1 MDFFPKI
8 NSQSPRKKVELP
20 LSRDFLAEWYER
32 DDSQDKPQKQFRRI
46 THNKPTASRISLCP
60 IP

>member
-8 NSQSPRKKVELP
+8 NSQSPKKKV
-20 LSRDFLAEWYER
+20 DFPTSQDLLAEWYER

-46 THNKPTASRISLCP
+46 THKKPSTSRISLCP
-60 IP
+60 IA